1 MDAKGSIAER
11 DLIYVKSS
19 GDRVHVTLRIGAPY
33 RSSDVDWACP
43 VAADGLHSKL
53 GDIHGVDSFQALMLA
68 QKLLLQIMTGAIEY
82 GGSFRSADD
91 DAAIDIKHLFATG
104 I

>member
-1 MDAKGSIAER
+1 MGVNGSIAER
-11 DLIYVKSS
+11 ALVYVKPN
-19 GDRVHVTLRIGAPY
+19 GERVPVTLRLGTPY

-43 VAADGLHSKL
+43 VAAEGLYSKL

-68 QKLLLQIMTGAIEY
+68 QKLLLQLMAGAVED
-82 GGSFRSADD
+82 GGNFRNVEDD
-91 DAAIDIKHLFATG
+91 TPIDVQRLFATG